1 MIRPGGRAVLLV
13 HACPKKR
20 ERVEVMVAN
29 TLPVSL
35 GADGLRSDSAD
46 GKHLLLSTNAMNAAR

>member
-1 MIRPGGRAVLLV
+1 VLLV

>member
-1 MIRPGGRAVLLV
+1 MLLV